1 MVAKSG
7 SKEWYQKKYETA
19 ANGLADAKSE
29 LKALK
34 AELKELKKTAG
45 GLQIDTSL
53 LSERR
58 QASIRKFF
66 GAAQR
71 YSSREP
77 GQIAAACIA
86 NIADGT
92 RRVPVAGLMSRLKR
106 MNGMGLR

>member
-7 SKEWYQKKYETA
+7 SKEWYKEKYETA
-19 ANGLADAKSE
+19 AEGLADAKSE

-53 LSERR
+53 LSESR
-58 QASIRKFF
+58 QSAVSTLLHN
-66 GAAQR
+66 AQR
-71 YSSREP
+71 YCDKEP

-86 NIADGT
+86 NVAEGS
-92 RRVPVAGLMSRLKR
+92 RRIPVQGLMSQLKR